1 MNIIEMQTHYH
12 FFILLGYEFNLC
24 GGKRSRSYI
33 LGREREEIYMEPEKM
48 VWDFKTKII
57 NEASESKCPE
67 KLLSR
72 RSLITAFWRFART
85 WGKEET
91 EYYLR
96 QYEEKSKHDRTLKR
110 SDYTYYFVLH
120 FEHNSDVEKEYL
132 KLKAAKGKNEKTL
145 LDNQEKLQ
153 EMLRDIGEN
162 RELKKEKCKIKDFK
176 TQNEKELREL
186 KEKGTRFL
194 IETAWKNCSIPE
206 WLGFLK
212 FDFPIAW
219 PWNAENAI
227 DREKNYIL
235 LYEFPVM
242 ECEKMLALKNEDED
256 KFIEAIKNNIVKY
269 HIPENMLKITRE
281 NVYLNNRVEI
291 ISTSIELFQKGK
303 YKAFVFL
310 AMLQIEGLLKTLF
323 QFVWGDKSENDG
335 LKSIADKIRDKDN
348 FGKYIYLAYELP
360 ELRNHI
366 AHGDMI
372 EIDTKLACEILMV
385 LNRLIKEIDS
395 EEQDYKKIIAFLNDV
410 STADLKTLASRLNY
424 YFSSINNVE
433 YCGLFERYLKGEFDD
448 VIQWYHLSDKDC
460 EFKKIIQSDEFY
472 LSIWNKDPLFT
483 TTVEKVQVLDGSV
496 KDITVKHYS
505 ESLQYE
511 GMVQLLYRLL
521 NGMGKS
527 HKYKPVPLNWYE
539 KYSAF
544 VKQANEAKHDTLKKA
559 GIDLDAIEAEV
570 DKLMEQE
577 PND

>member
-1 MNIIEMQTHYH
+1 
-12 FFILLGYEFNLC
+12 
-24 GGKRSRSYI
+24 
-33 LGREREEIYMEPEKM
+33 MEPEKI
-48 VWDFKTKII
+48 DQYLKKRII
-57 NEASESKCPE
+57 GEASESKCPE
-67 KLLSR
+67 ELLDKQ
-72 RSLITAFWRFART
+72 SLTTAFEELVGTR
-85 WGKEET
+85 GQEET
-91 EYYLR
+91 KYYAK
-96 QYEEKSKHDRTLKR
+96 QWKEKRKHDKTLTW
-110 SDYTYYFVLH
+110 SDYIYYYVLC
-120 FEHNSDVEKEYL
+120 FEHNSDVAKEYL
-132 KLKAAKGKNEKTL
+132 KLKASKEKNKKTM

-153 EMLRDIGEN
+153 EKLRDIGEN
-162 RELKKEKCKIKDFK
+162 KKLKKGKRKIEDFK
-176 TQNEKELREL
+176 TQNEKELSEL
-186 KEKGTRFL
+186 EEKDTQFL
-194 IETAWKNCSIPE
+194 METAWKNCSIPD

-212 FDFPIAW
+212 FNFPIAW
-219 PWNAENAI
+219 SWNAENAI

-242 ECEKMLALKNEDED
+242 ECEKMRALKNEDED
-256 KFIEAIKNNIVKY
+256 NFIEAIKNNIIKY

-281 NVYLNNRVEI
+281 NVYLNNRLEI

-310 AMLQIEGLLKTLF
+310 AMSQIEGLLKTLF

-335 LKSIADKIRDKDN
+335 LKSIADKIREKDD

-395 EEQDYKKIIAFLNDV
+395 EEQDYKKIMAFLNDV

-448 VIQWYHLSDKDC
+448 VIQWYQLSDKDC

-472 LSIWNKDPLFT
+472 LSIWNKDPMFT
-483 TTVEKVQVLDGSV
+483 TTVEKVQLLDGSV
-496 KDITVKHYS
+496 KDIPVKHYS

-521 NGMGKS
+521 NEKGKS

-539 KYSAF
+539 EYNAF
-544 VKQANEAKHDTLKKA
+544 VKQANEAKHDTLKKV
-559 GIDLDAIEAEV
+559 GIDPDAIEAEV
-570 DKLMEQE
+570 DKLMEKE